1 MCLGKAAKPGAG
13 GDAIQSQLCELF
25 MFCAVYPPKVT
36 VYFPEKIGMAMLDPV
51 QSERPQENYK
61 IEWKKQTAPT

>member
-1 MCLGKAAKPGAG
+1 
-13 GDAIQSQLCELF
+13 
-25 MFCAVYPPKVT
+25 MFCAAYPPKVT

-61 IEWKKQTAPT
+61 IEWKKQTAPS